1 MLLWRYFPSVS
12 SRQGSSNWVG
22 RENHRVQPNILASV
36 GIPASLQCH
45 QIREPT
51 VWQGSL
57 ILAQQFSCLLP
68 MVPIPVVWSTAD
80 YVHLFFC
87 PLFFFWLHCV
97 AGRILVLQQGVIP
110 MPLQWNREVLTTGPP
125 GKSLSVHS
133 LQIYTHHLRP
143 ARHCTQWW
151 KYTKEKRDKV
161 PALRDFRVWKND
173 PKSVQPLG
181 TFLRSF
187 KRLKTILMFIPNFRF
202 LSIF

>member
-87 PLFFFWLHCV
+87 PLFFFFLV
-97 AGRILVLQQGVIP
+97 ALCGRQDLSSPARSHTYAPAVEPWSLNH
-110 MPLQWNREVLTTGPP
+110 WTTREVPICPLFTD
-125 GKSLSVHS
+125 
-133 LQIYTHHLRP
+133 IYSSSATRQTLYSMMEIH
-143 ARHCTQWW
+143 
-151 KYTKEKRDKV
+151 
-161 PALRDFRVWKND
+161 
-173 PKSVQPLG
+173 
-181 TFLRSF
+181 
-187 KRLKTILMFIPNFRF
+187 
-202 LSIF
+202 

>member
-87 PLFFFWLHCV
+87 PLFFFFWLHCV

-110 MPLQWNREVLTTGPP
+110 MPSAVEPWSLNHWTTREVPICPLFTD
-125 GKSLSVHS
+125 
-133 LQIYTHHLRP
+133 IYSSSATRQTLYSMMEIH
-143 ARHCTQWW
+143 
-151 KYTKEKRDKV
+151 
-161 PALRDFRVWKND
+161 
-173 PKSVQPLG
+173 
-181 TFLRSF
+181 
-187 KRLKTILMFIPNFRF
+187 
-202 LSIF
+202 

>member
-87 PLFFFWLHCV
+87 PLFFFFLV
-97 AGRILVLQQGVIP
+97 ALCGRQDLSSPARSHTYALCSGTVKSKPLDHQGSPYLSTLYRYTLIICDPPDIVLNDGNT
-110 MPLQWNREVLTTGPP
+110 LRKKET
-125 GKSLSVHS
+125 KSL
-133 LQIYTHHLRP
+133 P
-143 ARHCTQWW
+143 
-151 KYTKEKRDKV
+151 
-161 PALRDFRVWKND
+161 
-173 PKSVQPLG
+173 
-181 TFLRSF
+181 
-187 KRLKTILMFIPNFRF
+187 
-202 LSIF
+202 